1 MTTVKGPRPLSP
13 VEQPSTAS
21 MVADRIREA
30 IASGDIPP
38 GSQLGE
44 VDYATQLG
52 VSRGPLREGLQRLTQ
67 EGLLVSRR
75 NRGLFVIE
83 MSPENVSDIYVA
95 REAVERAAARRIH
108 HNDPEAAGK
117 ALAVVIEVMAAA
129 EADGDVRSVS
139 RADSTFHRAL
149 VDLAQSPRLVRI
161 HRTLL
166 TETRMCIHAME
177 HTYEVDE
184 QRVEEHREIA
194 ASFHSGDPDLTDRLL
209 VAHMR
214 DALDRLSSH

>member
-1 MTTVKGPRPLSP
+1 MTTAKGHRPLSP

-44 VDYATQLG
+44 VDYAAQLG

-83 MSPENVSDIYVA
+83 MSPENVSDIYLA
-95 REAVERAAARRIH
+95 REAVERAAARSIH
-108 HNDPEAAGK
+108 HKDPAAAGD
-117 ALAVVIEVMAAA
+117 ALAVVIEVMASA
-129 EADGDVRSVS
+129 EAEGDIRSVS
-139 RADSTFHRAL
+139 RADGTFHRVL
-149 VDLAQSPRLVRI
+149 VDLAQSPRLARI

-177 HTYEVDE
+177 HTYEFDD
-184 QRVEEHREIA
+184 QRVQEHGEIA
-194 ASFHSGDPDLTDRLL
+194 ASFHAGDPELTDRLL

-214 DALDRLSSH
+214 DALDRLSSN